1 MMCRKWGNKKIAFTA
16 IFLAAVT
23 GICGCGDPKE
33 ESSKKTEEKVKM
45 VGEVVEEADE
55 SPWAEVDRG
64 LSEGVFDDSMEDF
77 GEEPVDEFVEEP
89 MEEFTEQIDTENR
102 EKIYL
107 EGEDLY
113 KVNIFLSNF
122 AEQRIESYDCDHCSD
137 YELISFAYFNTQI
150 NNYEA
155 IQYFDLEMGISLED
169 VNEKLERY
177 LGKKINAE
185 ENEEFIKEY
194 PETGYKSVIKYRDGF
209 FRFPASDG
217 EAFGT
222 FAVATD
228 MEKLEDG
235 TYEVDFEVYTDSELN
250 TGGNVLGSDYYY
262 YYTAE
267 DARNHYGLEYQQSGT
282 ALLEPY
288 QKGNI
293 DSYHLL
299 EYWVD

>member
-1 MMCRKWGNKKIAFTA
+1 MMCRKWGNKKIVFTA
-16 IFLAAVT
+16 IFLAIVT
-23 GICGCGDPKE
+23 GIFGCGDPKE

-45 VGEVVEEADE
+45 IGEVVEEADE

-64 LSEGVFDDSMEDF
+64 LSEGVFDDSLEDF
-77 GEEPVDEFVEEP
+77 GEEPV
-89 MEEFTEQIDTENR
+89 EEFTEQIDTENR

-137 YELISFAYFNTQI
+137 YQLISFAYFNSQI
-150 NNYEA
+150 NNQEA
-155 IQYFDLEMGISLED
+155 IQFFDLEMGISLED

-177 LGKKINAE
+177 LGKKIHAE
-185 ENEEFIKEY
+185 ENEKFIMEY
-194 PETGYKSVIKYRDGF
+194 PETGYTSVIEYRDGF

-228 MEKLEDG
+228 ME
-235 TYEVDFEVYTDSELN
+235 
-250 TGGNVLGSDYYY
+250 
-262 YYTAE
+262 
-267 DARNHYGLEYQQSGT
+267 
-282 ALLEPY
+282 
-288 QKGNI
+288 
-293 DSYHLL
+293 
-299 EYWVD
+299 